1 MSDNLPTTTTS
12 PAAGPTP
19 SPAAPNDPA
28 GAGAQAPSGQQT
40 AISGGASTPGTPAAS
55 VQTPSNADAAFEAF
69 LAEANAPVPDNR
81 QQQTT
86 APAPEQQPATTAQ
99 PVDQQPQQPAAETGD
114 ENLEQTVAPTAEEQA
129 KGFAPVKNLT
139 RALAS
144 RRKAME
150 QVKDLQSRLDQE
162 SRLVNGVLGTFQA
175 AGVEP
180 EALTTFM
187 ADLARV
193 RSDPQAQA
201 AVLARL
207 GIQVPQPKPAEPAV
221 NVAEVTRRLE
231 AYDVE
236 GALSVLRGPQPQQPQ
251 QAAPAAPAQP
261 PPPAQPQVQAPPQQ
275 PQAPQPDLGQE
286 KAQLI
291 HQVQVMS
298 QTLQAM
304 HGPQEA
310 KRLADLI
317 DAAAQA
323 RKQELERYGV
333 PVTPKVLSKVYLEA
347 QGKVLQGEQQRR
359 ASPSPSSPSPS
370 PTIRPAPVAQPARK
384 LTADEQFEAEFGRR
398 R

>member
-1 MSDNLPTTTTS
+1 MSDNIPTTTTS

-19 SPAAPNDPA
+19 SPAVSNDPA
-28 GAGAQAPSGQQT
+28 GAGAQAPSGQQAAT
-40 AISGGASTPGTPAAS
+40 SGGASTPGTPAAS
-55 VQTPSNADAAFEAF
+55 SHTPSSADAAFEAF
-69 LAEANAPVPDNR
+69 LAESAPAPDNR
-81 QQQTT
+81 QQTT
-86 APAPEQQPATTAQ
+86 ALAPEQQPATAAQ
-99 PVDQQPQQPAAETGD
+99 PVDQQPQQPPAEPGD
-114 ENLEQTVAPTAEEQA
+114 EHLEQTVAPTAEEQA

-175 AGVEP
+175 AGVDP
-180 EALTTFM
+180 ESLTTFM

-221 NVAEVTRRLE
+221 NVAEVMRRLE
-231 AYDVE
+231 AYDVD
-236 GALSVLRGPQPQQPQ
+236 GALSALRGPQPQQTQ

-261 PPPAQPQVQAPPQQ
+261 PPQAQPQQVQAPQQ
-275 PQAPQPDLGQE
+275 QSPQPDLGQE

-298 QTLQAM
+298 QTLQAT

-323 RKQELERYGV
+323 RKQELEQYGI

-359 ASPSPSSPSPS
+359 ASPNVHQPSPSPS
-370 PTIRPAPVAQPARK
+370 IRPAQVAPTRK